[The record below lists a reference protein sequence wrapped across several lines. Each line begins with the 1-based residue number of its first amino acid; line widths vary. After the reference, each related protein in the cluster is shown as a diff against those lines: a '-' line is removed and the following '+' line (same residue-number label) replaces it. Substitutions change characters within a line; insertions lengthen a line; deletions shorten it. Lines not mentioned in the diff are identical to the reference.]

1 MIKNTDIDKFWFSG
15 YGIGF
20 DRRWSFPFPGSGF
33 GSNVI
38 IVGVDMS
45 SSVHVDNKKKD
56 ILIIGKGPIQGLGK
70 HSSTTE
76 KKYIQLILRW
86 RERNFV

>member
-1 MIKNTDIDKFWFSG
+1 
-15 YGIGF
+15 
-20 DRRWSFPFPGSGF
+20 
-33 GSNVI
+33 
-38 IVGVDMS
+38 MS

>member
-1 MIKNTDIDKFWFSG
+1 MIKDTDIDKFWFSG

-20 DRRWSFPFPGSGF
+20 DRRSSFSFPGSGF

-45 SSVHVDNKKKD
+45 SSVHDDNKKNAR
-56 ILIIGKGPIQGLGK
+56 LR
-70 HSSTTE
+70 T
-76 KKYIQLILRW
+76 YINCRK
-86 RERNFV
+86 NVFH